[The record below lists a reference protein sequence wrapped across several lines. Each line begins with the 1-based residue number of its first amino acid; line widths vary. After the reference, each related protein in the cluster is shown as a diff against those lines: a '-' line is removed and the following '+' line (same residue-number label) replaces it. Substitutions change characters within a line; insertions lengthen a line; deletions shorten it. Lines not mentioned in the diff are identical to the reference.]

1 MATLAPTVSPPDPPE
16 LPEGVQRQPPWPAL
30 FALWGFLVGIG
41 ATLVGSAMLAAV
53 VAAFGGKADGPL
65 FTIVGTLVQGLC
77 FAAAAWF
84 FASRVAKPRL
94 WHFGLRSARF
104 WPTLG
109 WAALGI
115 LTFYL
120 VTLVYGALVH
130 PDAKQ
135 KTVQQLGG
143 DQGTLGLIVAGTMV
157 IAVAPVI
164 EEFFFRG
171 FFYRALRNRM
181 SIAVAALI
189 DGGLFGIIHFSGGG
203 LDGLLI
209 LPPLAILGVLFC
221 LVYERTGT
229 LLAPIGMHALNNTIA
244 FAVQADNG
252 WKVSVAVGPLMFVAL
267 VIAGRRLPKAP
278 SLAPPPARPGTVSRA

>member
-1 MATLAPTVSPPDPPE
+1 MAPTVAPPDPPE
-16 LPEGVQRQPPWPAL
+16 LPEGAERQPPWPAI

-41 ATLVGSAMLAAV
+41 ATLVGATMLAAL
-53 VAAFGGKADGPL
+53 VAAFGGKTDGTL
-65 FTIVGTLVQGLC
+65 VTVVGTLVQGLC
-77 FAAAAWF
+77 FAGAAWF

-94 WHFGLRSARF
+94 WHFGLRGARF

-120 VTLVYGALVH
+120 ITLVYGALVQ
-130 PDAKQ
+130 PDVEQ

-143 DQGTLGLIVAGTMV
+143 DQGTFGLIVAGSMV
-157 IAVAPVI
+157 IAVAPVV

-181 SIAVAALI
+181 SIAAAALI

-203 LDGLLI
+203 ADGLLI
-209 LPPLAILGVLFC
+209 LPPLAVLGVLFC

-229 LLAPIGMHALNNTIA
+229 LLAPIGMHAFNNTVA
-244 FAVQADNG
+244 FAVQADDG
-252 WKVSVAVGPLMFVAL
+252 WKVSVVVGPLMLVAL
-267 VIAGRRLPKAP
+267 IVAGRRLPRAP
-278 SLAPPPARPGTVSRA
+278 AQSPARAGTVARA